1 MIKHTVLYLGI
12 VKRIIKRGHK
22 RSILLYVL
30 FDKFIYQIWI
40 SKANEYRDR
49 ERTESYISLIGK
61 CK

>member
-1 MIKHTVLYLGI
+1 MIEHKVLYFGI
-12 VKRIIKRGHK
+12 VKRIGRK
-22 RSILLYVL
+22 RSISLYVL
-30 FDKFIYQIWI
+30 FDEFIYQIWI